1 MAEHN
6 SLPVHLVA
14 EMIDSIDALIDELLR
29 IREIAREGT
38 VDGEP

>member
-1 MAEHN
+1 MAEHD

-14 EMIDSIDALIDELLR
+14 EMIDNIDVLIDELLR
-29 IREIAREGT
+29 IREIAREGA